1 MYAMKTLH
9 FLLSIKVCVDLIENL
24 FINQSYFG
32 RQHKRKGL
40 AAESNKWGSK
50 SIVILV
56 VVVVLKA
63 EVKAV
68 VLKNQISENILLR
81 FKN

>member
-9 FLLSIKVCVDLIENL
+9 FLLSIKVCVDVIENL
-24 FINQSYFG
+24 FRNQSYFG

-40 AAESNKWGSK
+40 AAGSNKWGSQ
-50 SIVILV
+50 SIVV

-68 VLKNQISENILLR
+68 VLKS
-81 FKN
+81 